1 MAIIDKI
8 KAKAMSDVKHIV
20 LPEGEE
26 TRNIQAAAKIAE
38 AGIAKITMLGDPAK
52 VAEVAATTNTD
63 LSKVEI
69 IDPKHHDIVNSYS
82 VNNVVISNRYISK
95 MVAQIGEVDALFDF
109 YEDVL
114 SYALFPQVAS
124 KFLAERNN
132 PKPVE
137 APKAEVKAD
146 PNAVREFFVQD
157 LSC

>member
-69 IDPKHHDIVNSYS
+69 IDPKASCKAAEYAN
-82 VNNVVISNRYISK
+82 
-95 MVAQIGEVDALFDF
+95 AL
-109 YEDVL
+109 YEI
-114 SYALFPQVAS
+114 
-124 KFLAERNN
+124 R
-132 PKPVE
+132 
-137 APKAEVKAD
+137 KAKGMT
-146 PNAVREFFVQD
+146 
-157 LSC
+157 